1 MSEKIDVVELK
12 NTFRKECRKLLVTL
26 DPISKAFESC
36 GKCVSFIQS
45 RVFCESDIFFGFMP
59 TKNEMDILP
68 VLRNALEQGKK
79 VLVPRVVPGS
89 RDMDF
94 FYIEKDLNRETELG
108 TFGIYEPVKGLVK
121 ADLQEISEKYGNK
134 ICVLVPGLAFGKDH
148 SRLGHGAGF
157 YDKFL
162 GNLKKMTG
170 GRAVF
175 VGVSYGALV
184 FDSVPHESH
193 DVSMDMLIGD
203 FHAIL

>member
-1 MSEKIDVVELK
+1 MLETSEVVGLK
-12 NTFRKECRKLLVTL
+12 KKFRKECTNLLASL
-26 DPISKAFESC
+26 DPITKAFESC

-45 RVFCESDIFFGFMP
+45 RVFCDSDIFFGFMP

-68 VLRNALEQGKK
+68 VLRTALEQGKK

-94 FYIEKDLNRETELG
+94 FYVEKDLNRETELG
-108 TFGIYEPVKGLVK
+108 TFGIYEPVKGLAK
-121 ADLQEISEKYGNK
+121 ADLQEISEKSGEK
-134 ICVLVPGLAFGKDH
+134 ICVLVPGVAFGKDH
-148 SRLGHGAGF
+148 SRLGHGAGY

-170 GRAVF
+170 GKAVL

-184 FDSVPHESH
+184 FDSVPRESH
-193 DVSMDMLIGD
+193 DVSMDMLIGE
-203 FHAIL
+203 F

>member
-1 MSEKIDVVELK
+1 MWENSEVVGLK
-12 NTFRKECRKLLVTL
+12 KKFRKECTNLLASL
-26 DPISKAFESC
+26 DPITKAFESC
-36 GKCVSFIQS
+36 GKCISFIQS

-68 VLRNALEQGKK
+68 VLRTALEQGKK

-94 FYIEKDLNRETELG
+94 FYVEKDLNRETELG
-108 TFGIYEPVKGLVK
+108 TFGIYEPVKGLAK
-121 ADLQEISEKYGNK
+121 ADLQEISEKSGGK
-134 ICVLVPGLAFGKDH
+134 ICVLVPGVAFGKDH
-148 SRLGHGAGF
+148 SRLGHGAGY

-170 GRAVF
+170 GKAVL

-184 FDSVPHESH
+184 FDSVPRESH
-193 DVSMDMLIGD
+193 DVSMDMLIGE
-203 FHAIL
+203 F

>member
-1 MSEKIDVVELK
+1 MWETSEVVGLK
-12 NTFRKECRKLLVTL
+12 KKFRKECTNLLASL
-26 DPISKAFESC
+26 DPITKAFESC

-45 RVFCESDIFFGFMP
+45 RVFCDSDIFFGFMP

-68 VLRNALEQGKK
+68 VLRTALEQGKK

-108 TFGIYEPVKGLVK
+108 TFGIYEPVKGLAK
-121 ADLQEISEKYGNK
+121 ADMQEISEKFGEK
-134 ICVLVPGLAFGKDH
+134 ICVLVPGVAFGKDH
-148 SRLGHGAGF
+148 SRLGHGAGY

-170 GRAVF
+170 GKAVL

-184 FDSVPHESH
+184 FDSVPRESH
-193 DVSMDMLIGD
+193 DVSMDMLIGE
-203 FHAIL
+203 F